1 VPRAQRL
8 LGMAELAA
16 AAVLLVAPAILPAS
30 AWRLTGA
37 HRFVGFSLL
46 AIVAMHF
53 AWRRRSGDAAL
64 GLGSGA
70 ARLGAGDVLLLVAMP
85 IYVVAL
91 GSGRQHTS
99 GDNAATRLLGPLIV
113 RDRTIDLSR
122 LPEYQSEPLH
132 YSATRI
138 GDRVLPAYP
147 LGTGLLSVPYA
158 AIALEA
164 SGGDWNTRYINRWEK
179 HFSALVTAATTALLF
194 LGMRRLAPEWA
205 AFGAA
210 FVFAFASPV
219 FSSMS
224 QGMWST
230 TGELFFLCLA
240 LWLVVPEPA
249 GKLRLVAAGVAVGAA
264 FACRPT
270 AALAAAVLALGL
282 LVRRRTD
289 FVWYALGAVAGLA
302 VVCLVQLQLYG
313 HAVGGYGRMER
324 VTWGHTAFEGLLG
337 TLVSPSR
344 GLLPFCPYVLLIPEA
359 WRRVRP
365 EGALRLWLFGAV
377 LAAAAYYLLAGVFD
391 LWSGGMSIGP
401 RYMSEAMP
409 FLAIL
414 TLPAWL
420 GLRERSLGAALFV
433 VALAFAAATQL
444 LSVYTDRAERA
455 NLTLVDDADFF
466 SLRKSQLAAIWCL
479 PCPGE
484 PTGGADEQR

>member
-8 LGMAELAA
+8 LRIVELAA
-16 AAVLLVAPAILPAS
+16 AVVLLGAPAILPPS
-30 AWRLTGA
+30 AWRLTVA
-37 HRFVGFSLL
+37 HRWLGLSLL
-46 AIVAMHF
+46 SVVAIRF
-53 AWRRRSGDAAL
+53 AWRRRGGDSAAAV
-64 GLGSGA
+64 GSGE

-85 IYVVAL
+85 VYVLAL

-113 RDRTIDLSR
+113 RQRTIDLSC

-132 YSATRI
+132 YSATRV

-158 AIALEA
+158 ALALGA
-164 SGGDWNTRYINRWEK
+164 TGGDWNARSINRWEK
-179 HFSALVTAATTALLF
+179 HFSALLTAAATALLF

-205 AFGAA
+205 ALGAA

-230 TGELFFLCLA
+230 TGELFLLCLA

-249 GKLRLVAAGVAVGAA
+249 GKLRLLAAGVAVGAS
-264 FACRPT
+264 FGCRPT
-270 AALAAAVLALGL
+270 AAVAALVLALVL
-282 LVRRRTD
+282 LARRKTD
-289 FVWYALGAVAGLA
+289 FAWYASSAVTSIAA
-302 VVCLVQLQLYG
+302 VCLAQLHLYG
-313 HAVGGYGRMER
+313 HAVGGYGRMET
-324 VTWGHTAFEGLLG
+324 VTWGHTALEGLLG

-344 GLLPFCPYVLLIPEA
+344 GLLPFCPYVLLIPPA
-359 WRRVRP
+359 WRRLRP
-365 EGALRLWLFGAV
+365 EGALRLWLLGGV
-377 LAAAAYYLLAGVFD
+377 LAVAAYYLLAGVFD
-391 LWSGGMSIGP
+391 LWTGGMSIGP
-401 RYMSEAMP
+401 RYMSEAAP
-409 FLAIL
+409 FIAIL

-420 GLRERSLGAALFV
+420 GLRERNLWAAPFV
-433 VALAFAAATQL
+433 LALAFAAATQV

-455 NLTLVDDADFF
+455 NLTLTDSAAFF
-466 SLRKSQLAAIWCL
+466 SLRHSQLAAIWCL

-484 PTGGADEQR
+484 ATGRGDEPR